1 MQPMIIQT
9 TYPHDET
16 ISTEPLINGEELLRM
31 GDIGRTELI
40 NGVIKYYMP
49 TGHPHGYY
57 ELLLGMFI
65 MQFVLK
71 HNLGRALSGEVGI
84 YIHRNPD
91 TVRAAD
97 VAFISHERLAKA
109 NPQGYLD
116 VAPEL
121 VVEVMSP
128 DETWSDVNEKLEDY
142 FSIDIQQVWV
152 VDPRRERIHIYRS
165 LTDITILTMD
175 DTLDGGET
183 LPGFSLPVAEILG
196 E

>member
-1 MQPMIIQT
+1 MTIQLT
-9 TYPHDET
+9 HPPDKTVDA
-16 ISTEPLINGEELLRM
+16 EPLVTGEEVLRM
-31 GDIGRTELI
+31 GGVGRTELI
-40 NGVIKYYMP
+40 DGVIKHYMP

-71 HNLGRALSGEVGI
+71 QNLGRALSGEIGI
-84 YIHRNPD
+84 YIRRDPD

-97 VAFISHERLAKA
+97 VVFISHERLAKA
-109 NPQGYLD
+109 RPQGFLD

-128 DETWSDVNEKLEDY
+128 DDTWSDVNDKLEDY

-183 LPGFSLPVAEILG
+183 LPGFTVPVAEILG

>member
-1 MQPMIIQT
+1 MHTMTIQL
-9 TYPHDET
+9 TYPPDKT
-16 ISTEPLINGEELLRM
+16 IDTEPLVTGEELLRM
-31 GDIGRTELI
+31 GDIGRAELI
-40 NGVIKYYMP
+40 DGVIKYYMP

-84 YIHRNPD
+84 YIRRNPD

-97 VAFISHERLAKA
+97 VAFISHERLAEAK
-109 NPQGYLD
+109 PQGYLD

-128 DETWSDVNEKLEDY
+128 DETWSDVNDKLEDY

-152 VDPRRERIHIYRS
+152 VDPRRERIHIYRG
-165 LTDITILTMD
+165 LTDITLLTKN
-175 DTLDGGET
+175 DTLDGGEV
-183 LPGFSLPVAEILG
+183 LPGFAVSVAEILG

>member
-1 MQPMIIQT
+1 
-9 TYPHDET
+9 
-16 ISTEPLINGEELLRM
+16 M

-40 NGVIKYYMP
+40 EGVIKHYMP

-71 HNLGRALSGEVGI
+71 HKLGRAFAGEVGI
-84 YIHRNPD
+84 YIRRKPD
-91 TVRAAD
+91 TIRAAD
-97 VAFISHERLAKA
+97 VAFISHGRLAKA
-109 NPQGYLD
+109 SPEGYLD

-128 DETWSDVNEKLEDY
+128 SDSWSDVNDKLEDY
-142 FSIDIQQVWV
+142 FFIGVVQVWV
-152 VDPRRERIHIYRS
+152 VDPQRQRIHVYRS
-165 LTDITILTMD
+165 LTEMAILTPN
-175 DTLDGGET
+175 DTLVGGDV
-183 LPGFSLPVAEILG
+183 LPGFTLPVADILA

>member
-1 MQPMIIQT
+1 MTTQT

-16 ISTEPLINGEELLRM
+16 ISTESLVNGEELLRM

-49 TGHPHGYY
+49 TGHPHGFY
-57 ELLLGMFI
+57 EVLLATVVWT
-65 MQFVLK
+65 FVRAQK
-71 HNLGRALSGEVGI
+71 LGRVLSGEVGI
-84 YIHRNPD
+84 YIRRNPD

-109 NPQGYLD
+109 KPQGFLD

-128 DETWSDVNEKLEDY
+128 DDTWSDVSDKLEDY